1 MLVVASSYIWMIRI
15 IWRSEKLQGCV
26 NLLAMLSHSSFT
38 SGFSNEVQNSV
49 NVRFQVFQG
58 TYENFWKSTYYQN
71 DEGFLPTFDALIFFH
86 YRNMCEPTF
95 IFYFH
100 FFPSSYCLTMIGKK
114 KLIQKPTF
122 TELSHFCFHLKYP
135 L

>member
-1 MLVVASSYIWMIRI
+1 MQVVASSYIWMIRI
-15 IWRSEKLQGCV
+15 IWRSEKFQGCV

-38 SGFSNEVQNSV
+38 SCFSHEVQNSV

-58 TYENFWKSTYYQN
+58 TYESFWRSTYYQN
-71 DEGFLPTFDALIFFH
+71 DEGFLPTFDALFSITEICANPRLYFIFIFFPAVIAS
-86 YRNMCEPTF
+86 RW
-95 IFYFH
+95 
-100 FFPSSYCLTMIGKK
+100 LAKK

-122 TELSHFCFHLKYP
+122 TELSHLCFHLKYP